1 MLNDLHSTVK
11 KLKDESLKNISGG
24 KVVCQ
29 TPRELLAFLIFL
41 MGVTVGGAIGAVGC
55 GIAST
60 AQFTKGN
67 CSAGATL
74 AVISLACAGVIVGI
88 PTIVVKD
95 IKKSEQTN

>member
-1 MLNDLHSTVK
+1 MSDSKRTV
-11 KLKDESLKNISGG
+11 SF
-24 KVVCQ
+24 
-29 TPRELLAFLIFL
+29 FLIFL

-74 AVISLACAGVIVGI
+74 AVISLACAGVSIGI
-88 PTIVVKD
+88 STTVVKD